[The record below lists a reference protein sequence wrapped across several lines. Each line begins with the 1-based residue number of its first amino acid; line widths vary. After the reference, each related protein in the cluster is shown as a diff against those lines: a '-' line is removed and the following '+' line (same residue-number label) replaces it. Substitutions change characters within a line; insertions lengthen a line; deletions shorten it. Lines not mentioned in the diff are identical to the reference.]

1 MMPWVA
7 VSEPDRR
14 VDGVAPVLAA
24 AATAGRM
31 AGGRSGEDVQRSF
44 GCCAG
49 SRPTFVTLKSTMD
62 GLQPAW
68 SLSMRASLII
78 GVWTVFASTSSIPG
92 ALAQPAPSKN
102 YETVEAMPGKP
113 VRIGIYGSANRRDCS
128 PLRAPTI
135 RVIEAPSSG
144 SLSVRLG
151 EATTDKIAGCPTIK
165 IPVQA
170 IVYTAKADAVSDR
183 VIFEVT
189 NANGEVAT
197 HQIAVKIVPRA
208 KTPGART
215 LEQKT

>member
-1 MMPWVA
+1 
-7 VSEPDRR
+7 
-14 VDGVAPVLAA
+14 
-24 AATAGRM
+24 
-31 AGGRSGEDVQRSF
+31 
-44 GCCAG
+44 
-49 SRPTFVTLKSTMD
+49 
-62 GLQPAW
+62 
-68 SLSMRASLII
+68 MRASLLI
-78 GVWTVFASTSSIPG
+78 GVSMVFASTSSMPG

-151 EATTDKIAGCPTIK
+151 EATTDKIVGCPTIK

-170 IVYTAKADAVSDR
+170 IVYTAKANADSDR

-189 NANGEVAT
+189 NANGEVAM

-208 KTPGART
+208 ETPGART